1 MPLTL
6 YFLLLQIINATRLQA
21 DISYDVQC
29 EDKREDALNSLSKEE
44 MESIKETFQ
53 RYDINGDGGI
63 SRPEMEEL
71 VRIRTA
77 DRIAIINEKF
87 KAYCAESSESEGG
100 LSEEEL
106 VNAQNN
112 KAQYLQQMEEA
123 QSRLLKMFDAADTNG
138 DGIISFTEFI
148 MSEAWWL
155 RCTINPD
162 KAHLF

>member
-1 MPLTL
+1 
-6 YFLLLQIINATRLQA
+6 
-21 DISYDVQC
+21 
-29 EDKREDALNSLSKEE
+29 

-77 DRIAIINEKF
+77 DRITVINEKF

-138 DGIISFTEFI
+138 DGVISFTEFI